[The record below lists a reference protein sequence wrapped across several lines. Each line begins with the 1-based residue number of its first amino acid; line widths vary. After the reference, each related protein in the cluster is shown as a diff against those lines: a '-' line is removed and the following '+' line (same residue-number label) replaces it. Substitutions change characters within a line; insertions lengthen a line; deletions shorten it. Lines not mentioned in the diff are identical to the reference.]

1 MNNRDMGKKSGVKMM
16 ADGGSVG
23 FFDRLRMGNI
33 DQEGS
38 RAYNELGAGKQ
49 AIDRAYADTSRKM
62 DVQPSEAAMPVPV
75 KESKVMPT
83 EKDYG
88 ITGGSGMDE
97 KDARDDAIGNLPSI
111 ARVVD
116 SPAPAEKPKETKARP
131 AASPKTRSPLAAPNT
146 SYGAGIANG
155 YNAMESARMD
165 RTKSRAMETPAPA
178 LAKKPAPK
186 SMVTDVG
193 LPDSSVIA
201 PGKSYFNDNGS
212 VKTDAPEPPMRNAKT
227 GKPYA
232 NGGMMKYANGG
243 MVAYAH
249 GGMVCNSRDMGK

>member
-23 FFDRLRMGNI
+23 LWERIRMGDI

-38 RAYNELGAGKQ
+38 RAYNELGAGREKGI
-49 AIDRAYADTSRKM
+49 AASDAKFTRSPDAAPANVEMPT
-62 DVQPSEAAMPVPV
+62 PS

-97 KDARDDAIGNLPSI
+97 KDARDDAIGSIKSI
-111 ARVVD
+111 AREAE
-116 SPAPAEKPKETKARP
+116 SPAPAEKPKEAKARP
-131 AASPKTRSPLAAPNT
+131 AAPPKTRPPLAAPNT
-146 SYGAGIANG
+146 SYGAGISNG

-165 RTKSRAMETPAPA
+165 RAKSRAMETPAPA

-201 PGKSYFNDNGS
+201 PGKRYFNDNGS
-212 VKTDAPEPPMRNAKT
+212 VKM
-227 GKPYA
+227 A
-232 NGGMMKYANGG
+232 N
-243 MVAYAH
+243 